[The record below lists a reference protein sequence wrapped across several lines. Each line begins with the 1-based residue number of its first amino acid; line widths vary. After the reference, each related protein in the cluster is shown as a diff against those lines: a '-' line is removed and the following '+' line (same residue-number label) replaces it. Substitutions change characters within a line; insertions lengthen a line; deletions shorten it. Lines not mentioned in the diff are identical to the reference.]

1 MRKILLDTNAYCAF
15 MAGDQEILQAISKAD
30 CVYMSVFVRGELYYG
45 FRGGTKGRQNR
56 QWLEQFT
63 KKATVQIL
71 DATDT
76 TAQIFG
82 DIKYAL
88 RKAGTPIPVN
98 DVWIAAHT
106 KETGATLVS
115 YDEHFKSVPTLRLW
129 KRVR

>member
-98 DVWIAAHT
+98 VGQSLCQPVKMRKLCFRMFYTEKGNPYLTQI
-106 KETGATLVS
+106 
-115 YDEHFKSVPTLRLW
+115 F
-129 KRVR
+129 